1 MDVISHERLLDS
13 LFDGVY
19 YVDRDRRI
27 VFWNRAAERIT
38 GYDREEVM
46 GLRCSDNLLR
56 HTDEQ
61 GNELCLIGCPLQAT
75 ISDGTTREAH
85 VYLHHKQGHRVPVS
99 VRVSPVRDDTGA
111 IIGGVEIFSDNSSL
125 QQILRE
131 MERLRQD
138 VYVDELTGVGNRR
151 YGEMILN
158 TRLYELRSF
167 KTPFGVIFFDID
179 NFKHCNDTYGHAVGD
194 EVLAMVA
201 RTAANILRRMDS
213 IARWGG
219 EEFVVIL
226 PSIDAK
232 TLCDVA
238 ERIRVFI
245 AKSFLVTQ
253 GTMLHVTVSLG
264 ATMALPDDTPE
275 SVIRRADRLMYAS
288 KQSGKNRLTTV

>member
-1 MDVISHERLLDS
+1 MPDISYEKLLDS

-19 YVDRDRRI
+19 YVDLDRRI
-27 VFWNRAAERIT
+27 IFWNRAAERIT
-38 GYDREEVM
+38 GYRREEVM
-46 GLRCSDNLLR
+46 GSCCSDNLLR

-75 ISDGTTREAH
+75 VADGHTREAN

-111 IIGGVEIFSDNSSL
+111 IIGGVEIFSDNSNL
-125 QQILRE
+125 LQILRE
-131 MERLRQD
+131 MERLKQD
-138 VYVDELTGVGNRR
+138 AYVDDLTGVGNRR
-151 YGEMILN
+151 FGEMTLN

-167 KTPFGVIFFDID
+167 KTPFGVVFFDID
-179 NFKHCNDTYGHAVGD
+179 RFKRCNDTYGHAVGD
-194 EVLAMVA
+194 EVLTMVA
-201 RTAANILRRMDS
+201 RTAANVLRRMDS

-226 PSIDAK
+226 PSIDAQ
-232 TLCDVA
+232 TLHDVA

-245 AKSFLVTQ
+245 EMSFLVTQ
-253 GTMLHVTVSLG
+253 GTTLNVTASLG

-275 SVIRRADRLMYAS
+275 TVIRRADGLMYAS
-288 KQSGKNRLTTV
+288 KEAGRNRVSTG